1 MTRRLKRSYLLVLG
15 ALALFSIVG
24 LIMLQAAIER
34 GSADSALA
42 ARAERQR
49 ARGLSL
55 ALSALAVQAAETPG
69 LRDERAAEMA
79 QTLNEWEAAQ
89 SALAPQAAPMA
100 SSGEALHTSAQGVLA
115 ALPSSGDPHRPDLY
129 RYLTPLL
136 QSQRAFGEGL
146 GRSAAD
152 AERASEARRTALR
165 RLAGGLLAATLLA
178 LAAAG
183 ALAFQGGAARTLA
196 ALQMLEEGE
205 EEREAALGEADKQ
218 LAQMRHVVDNLATVD
233 ALTGLPNHRSF
244 HETLDREMG
253 RALRHGGALSL
264 LLLDVD
270 RFKPYNDAY
279 GHPAGDEVL
288 RQVARIV
295 GETARVS
302 DIAARFGGEE
312 FALILP
318 DTDVMGA
325 VVLGER
331 LRHAVADADGLERPL
346 TASLG
351 IATLTPGMCGVA
363 ELIAQADRALCHAKG
378 EGRNRVSHAL
388 RLPAPLE
395 DERPI
400 YAHAV

>member
-1 MTRRLKRSYLLVLG
+1 MTRRLKRSYILVLC
-15 ALALFSIVG
+15 AMALFPLVG
-24 LIMLQAAIER
+24 QVLLQMALGRGAAD
-34 GSADSALA
+34 ATLA
-42 ARAERQR
+42 AQAERQR

-55 ALSALAVQAAETPG
+55 ALSALAVQSAETPAV
-69 LRDERAAEMA
+69 RDERAAEMTR
-79 QTLNEWEAAQ
+79 TLTDWEAAQ
-89 SALAPQAAPMA
+89 PILDARA
-100 SSGEALHTSAQGVLA
+100 SLPSSESLHDAAQGVLA
-115 ALPSSGDPHRPDLY
+115 ALPPSGDPHRPDLY

-136 QSQRAFGEGL
+136 QSQRAFGDGL
-146 GRSAAD
+146 GRVAAD
-152 AERASEARRTALR
+152 AERASEARRAALR

-183 ALAFQGGAARTLA
+183 ALAFQGGTARTLA

-279 GHPAGDEVL
+279 GHPAGDEAL
-288 RQVARIV
+288 RQVARMV

-351 IATLTPGMCGVA
+351 IATLTPGMSGVA

-395 DERPI
+395 DERPV
-400 YAHAV
+400 YARAV